1 MLKKL
6 APMLIFNVIIG
17 LFFIFSNL
25 YVWGFINS
33 TNDLYHPTQV
43 SIDPLQVSI
52 SHMLIQNGLIN
63 LGTFPLT
70 FPNFPFIL
78 FWVALV
84 GNICLFVLAL
94 RSKETKQTPS

>member
-6 APMLIFNVIIG
+6 APMLIFNVLIG
-17 LFFIFSNL
+17 LFFIFSNI
-25 YVWGFINS
+25 YIWGFINS
-33 TNDLYHPTQV
+33 TNDLYHSTQV

-52 SHMLIQNGLIN
+52 SHMVIQNGLIN
-63 LGTFPLT
+63 LGTLPLT

-84 GNICLFVLAL
+84 GNLCLFILAL
-94 RSKETKQTPS
+94 RSKETKQNPS